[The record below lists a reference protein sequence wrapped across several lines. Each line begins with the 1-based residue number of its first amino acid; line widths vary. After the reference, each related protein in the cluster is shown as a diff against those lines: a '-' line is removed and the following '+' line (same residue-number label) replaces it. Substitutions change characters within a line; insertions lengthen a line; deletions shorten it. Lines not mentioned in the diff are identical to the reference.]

1 MTIKTLDEF
10 NNPQEYFDYLNQIQV
25 EKNAQAEAEMLAR
38 EANQ

>member
-1 MTIKTLDEF
+1 MTIKTQDEF
-10 NNPQEYFDYLNQIQV
+10 DTIQEYFDYLNQIQA